1 MRLAYTADHL
11 PVGSDLRNTVHD
23 EKYGGQRSVKNLR
36 KRGREY

>member
-1 MRLAYTADHL
+1 MGLAYTADHL
-11 PVGSDLRNTVHD
+11 PVVSDLRNSEND